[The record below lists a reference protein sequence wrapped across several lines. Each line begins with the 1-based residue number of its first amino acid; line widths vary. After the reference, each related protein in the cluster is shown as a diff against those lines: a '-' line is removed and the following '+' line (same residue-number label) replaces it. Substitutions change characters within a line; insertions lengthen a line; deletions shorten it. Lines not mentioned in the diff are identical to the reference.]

1 MILQRN
7 DFLNLSPTSLKEHY
21 QVIERSRVP
30 KEKNYNVKSYHK
42 VKKNRSQVIYKE
54 FENCEKLNYSI
65 KGKKGTFYKKF

>member
-21 QVIERSRVP
+21 QVIERSRVL

-42 VKKNRSQVIYKE
+42 SEKK
-54 FENCEKLNYSI
+54 
-65 KGKKGTFYKKF
+65 